1 MDNRKITDKRFESG
15 TFRKVLKKEM
25 RAADLSVAGRAR
37 VDAALKAA
45 LEREK
50 KVGGLRYGIS
60 SKHAEAL
67 EKFPTSKRYAG
78 RFDPKLKL
86 KPKEL
91 KVMKGS
97 LDVFFKRKPVEPKVE
112 PKEAPHASMTSSP
125 ARPDESAR
133 SGGPLVSSKT
143 MSERSISPKKDEGS
157 DTKSVP

>member
-60 SKHAEAL
+60 SKRL
-67 EKFPTSKRYAG
+67 RNSLRPKDMRAG
-78 RFDPKLKL
+78 LTQ
-86 KPKEL
+86 
-91 KVMKGS
+91 S
-97 LDVFFKRKPVEPKVE
+97 
-112 PKEAPHASMTSSP
+112 
-125 ARPDESAR
+125 
-133 SGGPLVSSKT
+133 
-143 MSERSISPKKDEGS
+143 
-157 DTKSVP
+157 